1 MRGRLRL
8 KGQGRQPRKYRN
20 ESTALAQQVEVA
32 SYFVA
37 CGDIG
42 SVISKFYKDLPASGS
57 STPAHV
63 NNRGVKTIWVKS
75 SDREKERIAAMLLG
89 DAKGQKYTPFWED
102 PPVMLLRGDFSG
114 HWTQSVTAK
123 AGELGVILHK
133 VPPRFTYVC
142 QPADITWN
150 KPPKDHMRAQW
161 MDWIAHQVRENGRF
175 KPPTRSELV
184 AWLSAGWTALTP
196 STIRSGFKRA
206 KIQVWRDDGTP
217 YVEPEVTLP
226 QPVLG
231 VEG

>member
-42 SVISKFYKDLPASGS
+42 SVISKFYKDLPRGFLERNKLSIRARTRHGQAMSAEALSVLTTFTQEVANVVRARGI
-57 STPAHV
+57 V
-63 NNRGVKTIWVKS
+63 NAFNADLTGVWLEYP
-75 SDREKERIAAMLLG
+75 R
-89 DAKGQKYTPFWED
+89 
-102 PPVMLLRGDFSG
+102 
-114 HWTQSVTAK
+114 SVTAK